1 MQFDEISNKVLG
13 CAITV
18 HRELG
23 PGLLESAY
31 QHCLMRELQLAAIPF
46 RSQVDVCLEYKGIH
60 LDCVYRAD
68 LIVAD
73 HLLVELKCVDAFTP
87 DHTAQILTYLR
98 LTKIQVGLLINFKL
112 RSLTN
117 AMRRFVHSLPP

>member
-1 MQFDEISNKVLG
+1 
-13 CAITV
+13 
-18 HRELG
+18 
-23 PGLLESAY
+23 
-31 QHCLMRELQLAAIPF
+31 MRELQLAAIPF

-112 RSLTN
+112 RCLTN
-117 AMRRFVHSLPP
+117 AVRRFVHSLPP